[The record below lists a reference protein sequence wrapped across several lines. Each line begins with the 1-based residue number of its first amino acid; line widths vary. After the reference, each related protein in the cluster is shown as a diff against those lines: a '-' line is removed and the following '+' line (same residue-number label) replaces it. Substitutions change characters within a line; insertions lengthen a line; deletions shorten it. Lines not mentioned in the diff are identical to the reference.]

1 MSQQQSK
8 KPNSSNSNV
17 KGQIIATAGVI
28 IVAIVTG
35 VFGLLD
41 EPPTDPKPPT
51 CNLRIGD
58 SIHEHGIDPH
68 YYQLDTFFYS
78 LDCIT
83 VQDTAAFV
91 SFKQVKYFQALDSL
105 KKKNK
110 VPHSI
115 DLDYFIKDS
124 KDIVFAKGQPRV
136 GGIPGFH
143 NLIAVFKDGIK
154 KDSNGMMGY
163 YIITRIPKRA
173 RDLYPSPYEELYKI
187 INEKLEG
194 GEHDLDSIYELISKI
209 SKDERIKQKITAI
222 AVEYKLYLFL
232 IKDYLFLQLA
242 DMMGSTEMEFPKAE
256 YELTYE
262 QEFALRFLIS
272 ALEKKLEAPYN
283 NDKKFTILC
292 KGSSSP
298 EPVQNSISYNMP
310 GCWDQ
315 NSTTVYLGQK
325 HKCQPIGQYIQ
336 PIAKDKDGN
345 LQLSYA
351 RAYSGISYLQENL
364 FSSGDDRAEKLK
376 NISFAYQ
383 GLGVKDRRTIVITL
397 IEQ

>member
-1 MSQQQSK
+1 MNQQQNK
-8 KPNSSNSNV
+8 KPNSSDSNV
-17 KGQIIATAGVI
+17 KVQIIATAGVI

-35 VFGLLD
+35 VFGLLG
-41 EPPTDPKPPT
+41 ESPTDPKPPT
-51 CNLRIGD
+51 CNPRIYD
-58 SIHEHGIDPH
+58 SIHEHGIDRH

-115 DLDYFIKDS
+115 DLYYFIKHS
-124 KDIVFAKGQPRV
+124 KDVVFTGGQPRV
-136 GGIPGFH
+136 RIPGFN

-154 KDSNGMMGY
+154 KDSNGMMAY

-173 RDLYPSPYEELYKI
+173 RDLYPSPYEDLYKI
-187 INEKLEG
+187 INENLEG
-194 GEHDLDSIYELISKI
+194 GEHDLDSIYELISK
-209 SKDERIKQKITAI
+209 DERIKQKITAI
-222 AVEYKLYLFL
+222 AVQYKLYLFL

-242 DMMGSTEMEFPKAE
+242 DMMDSPKIKDFPKAE
-256 YELTYE
+256 YEFTQE

-283 NDKKFTILC
+283 KDKKFTILC

-315 NSTTVYLGQK
+315 DSTPVYLGQK

-351 RAYSGISYLQENL
+351 RAYSGITYLQENL
-364 FSSGDDRAEKLK
+364 FSSSDSRAEKLK
-376 NISFAYQ
+376 KISFAYQ